1 MVDLHHITLDGPEE
15 VFNKQPDIKV
25 ENCSQSISPEEGFV
39 KWYHHWR
46 KSPSGI
52 LWLSAG
58 RCKDGSYILR
68 FENAVDFLISP
79 KGDLIQYHV
88 FGNYTNNHT
97 QSALFNQVIPMV
109 MNLRGTE
116 VLHASSI
123 LSLKGAVTF
132 IGNGGYGKST
142 LAAGLVQAGLQLLSD
157 DVVPLIFYGKELW
170 TSSGLPRMGLWPH
183 ARQLLTPN
191 GKADE
196 NPDKS
201 LFKLTSTQYKSGNF
215 PLKHIYFLK
224 PSDESVSITT
234 APMTAQRTFI
244 ELVRAAHRLD
254 LTDHAMLQR
263 QFKTLQQ
270 VVQIINAKELI
281 YPASIPDIKG
291 LCSTVIRD
299 LDYTN
304 PPDSVS
310 VINSKRSYSMSSNT

>member
-1 MVDLHHITLDGPEE
+1 MVDLHQITLDGPEE
-15 VFNKQPDIKV
+15 VFNKQPDIKI
-25 ENCSQSISPEEGFV
+25 ENCSQPISPKEDFV

-46 KSPSGI
+46 KSPSGV

-58 RCKDGSYILR
+58 HCKDSSYILR

-88 FGNYTNNHT
+88 FGSYTNNHT

-123 LSLKGAVTF
+123 LSLKGAVAF

-191 GKADE
+191 GKADD

-215 PLKHIYFLK
+215 PLKHIYFLN
-224 PSDESVSITT
+224 PSNKTT
-234 APMTAQRTFI
+234 NTKIIPMETQETFI
-244 ELVRAAHRLD
+244 ELTRAAHRLD
-254 LTDHAMLQR
+254 LTDNAMLKR
-263 QFKTLQQ
+263 QFIVLHQ
-270 VVQIINAKELI
+270 VAELITAKKLI
-281 YPASIPDIKG
+281 YPFDIPNIEELCQAVLFDLKHSASKIVASG
-291 LCSTVIRD
+291 
-299 LDYTN
+299 
-304 PPDSVS
+304 
-310 VINSKRSYSMSSNT
+310 INI